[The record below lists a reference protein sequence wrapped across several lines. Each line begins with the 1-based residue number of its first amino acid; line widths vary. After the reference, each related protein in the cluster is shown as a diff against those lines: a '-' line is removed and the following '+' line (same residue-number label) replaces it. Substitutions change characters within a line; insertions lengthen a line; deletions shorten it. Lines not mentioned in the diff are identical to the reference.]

1 MNITVMASSAF
12 VFSAGLHA
20 AAKQPDAARALV
32 RFLTAPAAYP
42 VIRKKGME
50 PA

>member
-1 MNITVMASSAF
+1 
-12 VFSAGLHA
+12 VFSAGLHVN
-20 AAKQPDAARALV
+20 AKEPDAARALV
-32 RFLTAPAAYP
+32 QFFKAPAAVP

>member
-1 MNITVMASSAF
+1 MDERA
-12 VFSAGLHA
+12 
-20 AAKQPDAARALV
+20 ALV
-32 RFLTAPAAYP
+32 KFLTAPAAAP